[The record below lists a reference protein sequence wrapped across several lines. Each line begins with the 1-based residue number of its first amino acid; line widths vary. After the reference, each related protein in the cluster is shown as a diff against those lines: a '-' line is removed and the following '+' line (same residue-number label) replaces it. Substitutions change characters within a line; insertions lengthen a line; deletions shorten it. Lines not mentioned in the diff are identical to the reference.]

1 MEFVDC
7 KKCNTKTRHRK
18 VNDKRPGRK
27 SYLACSICL
36 ENNSKKY
43 RKRHWCRY
51 LAQKANAR
59 KVPGS
64 IKLNEHIIESIGYD
78 QKYRCALTRVRF
90 DIESKWY
97 RPSIDRIDSNKG
109 YTLDNIRLVAW
120 IVNHC
125 RGDLTDAEFTDMCI
139 KVTKGIK
146 R

>member
-1 MEFVDC
+1 MVFADC
-7 KKCNTKTRHRK
+7 KKCATKTRHRK
-18 VNDKRPGRK
+18 VNDRRAGKRPYY
-27 SYLACSICL
+27 SCAVCL
-36 ENNSKKY
+36 ENNSRAY
-43 RKRHWCRY
+43 RKKHWCRY

-64 IKLNEHIIESIGYD
+64 IKLDEYMIESIGYD
-78 QKYRCALTRVRF
+78 QKLRCALTNTRF

-125 RGDLTDAEFTDMCI
+125 RGDLTDAEFIDMCN
-139 KVTKGIK
+139 KVSAGSKK
-146 R
+146 